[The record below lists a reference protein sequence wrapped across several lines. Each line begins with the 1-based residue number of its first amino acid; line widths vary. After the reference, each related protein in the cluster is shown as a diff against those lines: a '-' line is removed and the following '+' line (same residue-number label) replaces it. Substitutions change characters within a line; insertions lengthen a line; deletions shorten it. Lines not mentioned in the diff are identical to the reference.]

1 MLVFKFLKQFIK
13 YGTLTL
19 INSRGKSFTFV
30 GTPSPKLTIRLHSK
44 SIEHRLFL
52 TPMLALGEGYMDGD
66 ITIKEGDIYQLLL
79 FCAKNDNCT
88 SGLLKTLISRL
99 ASLRNI
105 YHRYNP
111 IHKSRKNVAHHY
123 DLSESLYRLF
133 LDEDMQYSCAYF
145 TTPKDDLKTAQINKK
160 HHIAAKLL
168 LKPGQ
173 RVLDIGAGWGGLA
186 ITLAQEAD
194 VDVTGLTL
202 SEEQHRVA
210 TERVKQAGLE
220 KRVRFLLRDYRHEKG
235 CYDRIVS
242 VGMFEHVGLKH
253 YHEFF
258 SKVSS
263 LLAPD
268 GIALLHSIGYSKGPD
283 IPNPWLNKYIFPGG
297 YAPALSETLATIEPT
312 GLTVTDIEILH
323 HHYAET
329 LRHWRAKCSQKQQII
344 IGSWGERF
352 YRMWEFYLASC
363 EAAFR
368 ARGFMVFQ
376 IQMFKNPELAPLT
389 RNYIQQE
396 EEKRF
401 LTDTILRNNKARSAE
416 RL

>member
-1 MLVFKFLKQFIK
+1 
-13 YGTLTL
+13 
-19 INSRGKSFTFV
+19 
-30 GTPSPKLTIRLHSK
+30 
-44 SIEHRLFL
+44 
-52 TPMLALGEGYMDGD
+52 MLALGEGYMDGD
-66 ITIKEGDIYQLLL
+66 ITIEEGDIYQLLL

-105 YHRYNP
+105 YHRCNP

-145 TTPKDDLKTAQINKK
+145 KTLEDDLETAQVNKK

-173 RVLDIGAGWGGLA
+173 QVLDIGSGWGGLA
-186 ITLAQEAD
+186 IILAQEAD

-220 KRVRFLLRDYRHEKG
+220 KRVRFLLRDYRHETG
-235 CYDRIVS
+235 SYDRIVS

-253 YHEFF
+253 YNEFF
-258 SKVSS
+258 SRVSS
-263 LLAPD
+263 LLASD

-297 YAPALSETLATIEPT
+297 YAPALSETLATIEPS

-323 HHYAET
+323 HHYAKT
-329 LRHWRAKCSQKQQII
+329 LHHWRAKCAQKQQII
-344 IGSWGERF
+344 ITTWGEHF

-363 EAAFR
+363 EVAFR
-368 ARGFMVFQ
+368 IRGFMVFQ
-376 IQMFKNPELAPLT
+376 IQMFKNSELAPLT
-389 RNYIQQE
+389 RSYIQE
-396 EEKRF
+396 EEESFLVEATPKKTRF
-401 LTDTILRNNKARSAE
+401 
-416 RL
+416 